1 MSKQGLGSRLGTRV
15 SVKPWT
21 NHRNYKYRASWVEG
35 GERHSKGFK
44 AKTRAVEFA
53 EDKQDELVSFGVDLA
68 VSHAEKTVIN
78 EYRQRLADAGL
89 SLRQA
94 LGNALNE
101 HNTAVSSVTVAKA
114 VEEFT
119 TLKESMRLS
128 DKAISDTKSRLG
140 RFAGDFGHRIIATIT
155 VKELDG
161 WLLSLKSART
171 GEPIAPKTWRNY
183 RTQLVMLFKQCI
195 AWGYCESNPATLTQ
209 SPQKADTAITV
220 LSPNEAAALIANAS
234 DAIRPAIAIG
244 LFAGC
249 RVSEIQRL
257 DWAEVNL
264 ETDLIELQSAV
275 TKKKFRR
282 IISIRPNLK
291 AWLLPHAQTSGE
303 LSPRGGKWR
312 KEFDKAKAS
321 AGFAVGATGKGKP
334 WGQNAMR
341 HSFASYGLQAEQNSG
356 RIALEMGHRG
366 SPQVLFDHY
375 VTTRSPKQA
384 DAYWSIMPEQAGNVV
399 AMG

>member
-1 MSKQGLGSRLGTRV
+1 MGKQGIGSRLGTRV
-15 SVKPWT
+15 SVKPWQ
-21 NHRNYKYRASWVEG
+21 NHPTYKCRVSWVEG
-35 GERHSKGFK
+35 GKRHSKGFK
-44 AKTRAVEFA
+44 AKTRAVAFA
-53 EDKQDELVSFGVDLA
+53 EEKQAELVSAGVNLSI
-68 VSHAEKTVIN
+68 SHEEKTVVN

-101 HNTAVSSVTVAKA
+101 HNTAVSSVTVAQS
-114 VEEFT
+114 VTEFT
-119 TLKESMRLS
+119 ELKESMRLS
-128 DKAISDTKSRLG
+128 ERAINDTKSRLG
-140 RFAGDFGHRIIATIT
+140 RFAVDFGDKSIAAIT
-155 VKELDG
+155 VKDLDG

-171 GEPIAPKTWRNY
+171 SEQIAPKTWRNY
-183 RTQLVMLFKQCI
+183 RTQLVMLFKQCV

-209 SPQKADTAITV
+209 SPQKAETDITV
-220 LSPNEAAALIANAS
+220 LSPDEAAALIANAS

-249 RVSEIQRL
+249 RVSELQRL

-291 AWLLPHAQTSGE
+291 AWLLPHAKTSGP

-312 KEFDKAKAS
+312 SEFDKAKAS
-321 AGFAVGATGKGKP
+321 AGFLVGATGKGKP

-341 HSFASYGLQAEQNSG
+341 HSFASYSLQAEQNPG

-384 DAYWSIMPEQAGNVV
+384 EAYWSILPEQAVNVV